1 MSAIKLRVLA
11 FFTSL
16 FSAGIGIGGGC
27 LLIPGL
33 ISIKGNSYQKAAST
47 SLVLISITAFIASIS
62 RFYSLAYYPN
72 FEHLFFFIPSCMLGA
87 FGAGPYIKKIN
98 GKGLKLLFSLFIIL
112 AALKMLGVS
121 NTIASLFRLLDQ
133 IYPHNFIIRL
143 LPFGILVGVVAT
155 LLGVGCGLVI
165 VPFFV
170 IFMGE
175 NIHSSVF
182 ISLIS
187 MLFLT
192 SFAAFIHRK
201 YESICYRSLHIM
213 VPFVIL
219 GAIIGTMCSS
229 FLPEKSLKMIF
240 AFFLI
245 FTSMRFLFEIASDY
259 KKEKIL
265 RSEGFSP
272 QAYKNY

>member
-1 MSAIKLRVLA
+1 MNPIMLRALA

-62 RFYSLAYYPN
+62 RIYSTSYYPN
-72 FEHLFFFIPSCMLGA
+72 LEHLFFFIPSCMLGA

-98 GKGLKLLFSLFIIL
+98 GRGLKLLFSLFIIL

-121 NTIASLFRLLDQ
+121 NTVVALFKILDQ

-175 NIHSSVF
+175 NIHSSIF

-201 YESICYRSLHIM
+201 YESICYRSLHLM
-213 VPFVIL
+213 VPFVIF
-219 GAIIGTMCSS
+219 GAIIGTLSS
-229 FLPEKSLKMIF
+229 SLLPEKSLKIIF
-240 AFFLI
+240 AIFLI
-245 FTSMRFLFEIASDY
+245 FTSMRFLFEITRDY
-259 KKEKIL
+259 INEKIL
-265 RSEGFSP
+265 RRDKNLSP
-272 QAYKNY
+272 SL